1 MITQFVK
8 SFLLACA
15 IAAISGVS
23 SFAQNAP
30 FELPQY
36 QVKAAFIY
44 NFIKFVEW
52 PEESFSEKNSPYVIG
67 VLGIDPFFE
76 SDLLLNYL
84 NQAVEGKTIN
94 NREILVKPSSPS
106 STRISDFKDC
116 HLVFISASEKNR
128 MKEILAGLNQPG
140 LLTISET
147 DNFCEQGGMIN
158 FFMASGKVRFEI
170 NAKAAEK
177 AGLKIS
183 SKLLNVAKIVS
194 TKSR

>member
-23 SFAQNAP
+23 SFAQTSP
-30 FELPQY
+30 VELPQY

-67 VLGIDPFFE
+67 VLGTDPFFE

-94 NREILVKPSSPS
+94 NREILVKPASP
-106 STRISDFKDC
+106 RISDFKDC